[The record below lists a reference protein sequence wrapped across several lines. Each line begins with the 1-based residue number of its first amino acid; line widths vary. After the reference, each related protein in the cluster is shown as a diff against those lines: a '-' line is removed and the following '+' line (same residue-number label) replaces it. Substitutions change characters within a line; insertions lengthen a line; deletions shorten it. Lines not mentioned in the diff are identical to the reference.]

1 MDKATQSKERL
12 SGALLE
18 LLKTVPYED
27 ITVQRISDHAGVSRM
42 AFYRNF
48 DSKDDVIR
56 YYLKKQTDHFLQE
69 SHITE
74 DASFGPVYFR
84 KLIDHLSRNRDVG
97 MLLVNTGL
105 FDLLRAEFDR
115 IYTVRAK
122 DHREMLRST
131 FIAGGI
137 CNAYYYWLV
146 NGCRE
151 APSEFADNLEQVM
164 SRI

>member
-27 ITVQRISDHAGVSRM
+27 ITVQKISDHAGVSRM

-48 DSKDDVIR
+48 NSKDDVIR
-56 YYLKKQTDHFLQE
+56 YYLEKQTDQFLRE

-74 DASFGPVYFR
+74 DASFGPTYFR
-84 KLIDHLSRNRDVG
+84 KLIEHLSNTREVG
-97 MLLVNTGL
+97 QLLIDTGL

-131 FIAGGI
+131 FVAGGI
-137 CNAYYYWLV
+137 CNVYYYWLV

-151 APSEFADNLEQVM
+151 APTELADELEQVL

>member
-27 ITVQRISDHAGVSRM
+27 ITVQRISDYAGVSRM

-48 DSKDDVIR
+48 DSKGDVIR
-56 YYLKKQTDHFLQE
+56 YYLEKQTDHFLQE
-69 SHITE
+69 SHIEE
-74 DASFGPVYFR
+74 DTSFGPVYFR
-84 KLIDHLSRNRDVG
+84 KLIDHLSKTRDGG
-97 MLLVNTGL
+97 MLLVHTGL

-115 IYTVRAK
+115 IYTVQAK
-122 DHREMLRST
+122 DHREILRST

-137 CNAYYYWLV
+137 CNVYYSWLV

-151 APSEFADNLEQVM
+151 APSELADTLEQVL

>member
-12 SGALLE
+12 SDALLE

-56 YYLKKQTDHFLQE
+56 YYLEKQTDQFLRE
-69 SHITE
+69 SHIEE
-74 DASFGPVYFR
+74 DASFGSVYFR
-84 KLIDHLSRNRDVG
+84 KLIDHLSKTRDVG
-97 MLLVNTGL
+97 MLLIKTGL

-115 IYTVRAK
+115 IYTSKAK
-122 DHREMLRST
+122 NRQGLLRST

-137 CNAYYYWLV
+137 CNVYHAWLV
-146 NGCRE
+146 NGCQE
-151 APSEFADNLEQVM
+151 TVAELADALEQVL

>member
-1 MDKATQSKERL
+1 
-12 SGALLE
+12 
-18 LLKTVPYED
+18 
-27 ITVQRISDHAGVSRM
+27 M

-48 DSKDDVIR
+48 DSKDEVIR
-56 YYLKKQTDHFLQE
+56 YYLEKQTNQFLQE

-74 DASFGPVYFR
+74 ETSFGPAYFR
-84 KLIDHLSRNRDVG
+84 KLVRHLSNTREVG
-97 MLLVNTGL
+97 LLLINTGL

-122 DHREMLRST
+122 NHRDMLRST

-137 CNAYYYWLV
+137 CNVYYYWLV

-151 APSEFADNLEQVM
+151 APSELVADLEQVM
-164 SRI
+164 SRM

>member
-1 MDKATQSKERL
+1 MDKATQSKERI
-12 SGALLE
+12 SEALLR
-18 LLKTVPYED
+18 LLRRAPNAE
-27 ITVQRISDHAGVSRM
+27 ITIQSLADCAGVSRM

-48 DSKDDVIR
+48 DSKDEVIR
-56 YYLKKQTDHFLQE
+56 YYLEKQTDRFLRE

-74 DASFGPVYFR
+74 DTSFGPAYFR
-84 KLIDHLSRNRDVG
+84 KLVEHLSHTREAG
-97 MLLVNTGL
+97 LLLIETGL

-115 IYTVRAK
+115 IYTVRAR
-122 DHREMLRST
+122 DHRELLRST

-137 CNAYYYWLV
+137 CNVYYYWLV

-151 APSEFADNLEQVM
+151 APSELADALEQVL

>member
-27 ITVQRISDHAGVSRM
+27 ITVQKISDHARVSRM

-48 DSKDDVIR
+48 GSKDDVIR

-69 SHITE
+69 SHIEE
-74 DASFGPVYFR
+74 DAIFGPVYFR
-84 KLIDHLSRNRDVG
+84 KLIEHLSNTREAG
-97 MLLVNTGL
+97 QLLIDTGL

-115 IYTVRAK
+115 IYTVRAR

-131 FIAGGI
+131 FVAGGI
-137 CNAYYYWLV
+137 CNVYYYWLV

-151 APSEFADNLEQVM
+151 APTELADELEQVL

>member
-1 MDKATQSKERL
+1 MDKATQSKERI
-12 SGALLE
+12 SEALLR
-18 LLKTVPYED
+18 LLRATPYTD
-27 ITVQRISDHAGVSRM
+27 ITVQKLTDCAGVSRM

-48 DSKDDVIR
+48 DSKDEVMR
-56 YYLKKQTDHFLQE
+56 YYLEKQTDRFLQE

-74 DASFGPVYFR
+74 ETSFGPAYFR
-84 KLIDHLSRNRDVG
+84 KLVEHLSNTREVG
-97 MLLVNTGL
+97 LLLIDTGL

-122 DHREMLRST
+122 DHRELLRST

-137 CNAYYYWLV
+137 CNVYYYWLV

-151 APSEFADNLEQVM
+151 APAELVGDLEQIL

>member
-42 AFYRNF
+42 AYYRNF

-56 YYLKKQTDHFLQE
+56 YYLEKQTDQFLRE
-69 SHITE
+69 SHIEE
-74 DASFGPVYFR
+74 DTSFGPAYFR
-84 KLIDHLSRNRDVG
+84 KLIEHLSNTRKAG
-97 MLLVNTGL
+97 QLLIDTGL
-105 FDLLRAEFDR
+105 FDLLRTEFDR

-137 CNAYYYWLV
+137 CNVYFFWLV
-146 NGCRE
+146 NGCGE
-151 APSEFADNLEQVM
+151 APTELADELERVL

>member
-27 ITVQRISDHAGVSRM
+27 ITVQKISDHAGVSRM

-56 YYLKKQTDHFLQE
+56 YYLEKLTDQFLRE
-69 SHITE
+69 SHIEE
-74 DASFGPVYFR
+74 DTSFGPVYFR
-84 KLIDHLSRNRDVG
+84 KLIDHLSKTRDVG
-97 MLLVNTGL
+97 MLLVHARL

-115 IYTVRAK
+115 IYTVRARN
-122 DHREMLRST
+122 HREILRST

-137 CNAYYYWLV
+137 CNVYYYWLV
-146 NGCRE
+146 TGCRE
-151 APSEFADNLEQVM
+151 ASAELADELEQVL